1 MKTSQQR
8 AQVDFTNTIHRNH
21 VLNHVV
27 LAEINFFQ
35 KEKVNDLNIYLKT
48 LVDEQVQFYG
58 KVNHLKLILLQSKF
72 FS

>member
-27 LAEINFFQ
+27 LAEINYFQ

-48 LVDEQVQFYG
+48 LVGEQIKFYEE
-58 KVNHLKLILLQSKF
+58 VNYLKLI
-72 FS
+72 